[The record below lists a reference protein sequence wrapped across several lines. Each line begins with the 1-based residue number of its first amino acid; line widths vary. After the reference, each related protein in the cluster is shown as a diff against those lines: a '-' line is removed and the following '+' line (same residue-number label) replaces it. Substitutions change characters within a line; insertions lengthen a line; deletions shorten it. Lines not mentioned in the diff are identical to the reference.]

1 MPTNFDTKTIAV
13 IAAVLGIILIGGA
26 LIAMNTQ
33 TKTSKTQVNKT
44 ITQEQT
50 IQNAQSNNT
59 IIVNETEAEQLV
71 KLLEEIVNS

>member
-26 LIAMNTQ
+26 LIEMNTQ